1 MLPSELQFP
10 HLSDGETTPF
20 SVYFKGENRL
30 GSAVS
35 LIGYG
40 HSLVLGPITLA
51 ITLASEAPSL
61 LASDWLSLAPPFPGT
76 AYAPEAFK

>member
-1 MLPSELQFP
+1 MLPSELPFP
-10 HLSDGETTPF
+10 HRSDGETTPF

-30 GSAVS
+30 GSAAS

-40 HSLVLGPITLA
+40 HSLAYNTGLRG
-51 ITLASEAPSL
+51 APSL

-76 AYAPEAFK
+76 ACAPEAFK